1 MKIKY
6 QFANESIEIEV
17 SDDWGNILI
26 DLGRQEYNVNQ
37 KETRR
42 HVSLNGMDYEGDI
55 FADEI
60 DIEEFILKEEMT
72 EILRAAIKKLKPQQ
86 QELINALYL
95 SEQPMSQAEYGKQIG
110 IEETSVQQNARR
122 AKSKLREI
130 INNLKN
136 YF

>member
-60 DIEEFILKEEMT
+60 DIEELILKEEMS
-72 EILRAAIKKLKPQQ
+72 EVLRAAIRKLKPQQ
-86 QELINALYL
+86 QELIYALYL
-95 SEQPMSQAEYGKQIG
+95 SERPMSQAEYGKQIG

-122 AKSKLREI
+122 AKARLREI
-130 INNLKN
+130 INNLKK
-136 YF
+136 FL

>member
-60 DIEEFILKEEMT
+60 NIEEFLLKEEMT
-72 EILRAAIKKLKPQQ
+72 EILRVAIKKLKPQQ

>member
-6 QFANESIEIEV
+6 QFANESIEVEV

-26 DLGRQEYNVNQ
+26 DLDRQEYNVNK

-60 DIEEFILKEEMT
+60 DIEELILKEEMS
-72 EILRAAIKKLKPQQ
+72 EVLRAAIRKLKPQQ
-86 QELINALYL
+86 QELIYALYL
-95 SEQPMSQAEYGKQIG
+95 SERPMSQAEYGKQIG

-122 AKSKLREI
+122 AKARLKEI

-136 YF
+136 FL

>member
-60 DIEEFILKEEMT
+60 DIEELILKEEMS
-72 EILRAAIKKLKPQQ
+72 EVLRAAIRKLKPQQ
-86 QELINALYL
+86 QELIYALYL
-95 SEQPMSQAEYGKQIG
+95 SERTMSQAEYGKQIG

-122 AKSKLREI
+122 AKARLREI
-130 INNLKN
+130 INNLKK
-136 YF
+136 FL

>member
-26 DLGRQEYNVNQ
+26 DLDRLEYNVNQ

-60 DIEEFILKEEMT
+60 DLEELILKEEMS
-72 EILRAAIKKLKPQQ
+72 EGLRAAIRKLKPQQ
-86 QELINALYL
+86 QELIYALYL
-95 SEQPMSQAEYGKQIG
+95 SERPMSQAEYGKQIG

-122 AKSKLREI
+122 AKARLNEI

-136 YF
+136 FL

>member
-1 MKIKY
+1 MKIRY
-6 QFANESIEIEV
+6 QFINESIEIEV

-26 DLGRQEYNVNQ
+26 DLDRQEYNVNQ

-60 DIEEFILKEEMT
+60 NFEELILKEEMS
-72 EILRAAIKKLKPQQ
+72 EVLRAAIRKLKPQQ
-86 QELINALYL
+86 QELIYALYL
-95 SEQPMSQAEYGKQIG
+95 SERPMSQAEYGKQIG
-110 IEETSVQQNARR
+110 IAETSVQQNARR
-122 AKSKLREI
+122 AKARLKEI